1 MIPILYDSS
10 ENEFLT
16 NGIGRLS
23 DCISCVVT
31 EERNGIYEC
40 EFEYPI
46 IGVHYQ
52 DITEGRYISVS
63 HDEQGDRQPFKIYH
77 KSAPING
84 IVTFNAHHISYALSN
99 VILSPFEAT
108 SVASAFAHFET
119 DLITPN
125 EFTFWTDKA
134 TSGHFAVEV
143 PTSIRSVLGGSAGSI
158 LDAFGGGEYE
168 FDGKTV
174 KLYQNRG
181 SYNGV
186 EIRYSKNLSGIVHDV
201 DALGLYNAAVG
212 YYLDSEGNKVIGD
225 IVYGEGG
232 IAVLDFWTNENAV
245 VINDENGNGLEFLY
259 TINQVVPLDLTNDFD
274 EVPTKEQLD
283 AAAESYLNNN
293 QPWVPKNNI
302 KVNFVAL
309 WQTEEYAN
317 VAPLERV
324 SLCDEVLISYPE
336 LGVYSVRMKVIKTE
350 YNVLLDKYD
359 SLELGVAKTSFAEVL
374 NEESEKQIQKSA
386 DMLETAIANATKLIT
401 GGLGGHVV
409 FSMNAEGKP
418 EEILIMDTEDKATA
432 VQVLR
437 ININGI
443 GFSSNGVNGPFRTA
457 WTLDGNFVADFITA
471 GTMQANRIKGGT
483 LTLGGPNNGN
493 GTLIVYD
500 ANGGLIGEVNNEH
513 FMLAYDKVRAFCGNE
528 YTFFYYVVAGFVW
541 QRVNGYGVYF
551 NNNNGVRNAG
561 ITFYNSSVN
570 FSESII
576 TPARYYSRAIAVGI
590 EETDIS
596 TTRPTLAGHMV
607 EYYDGTTYKIWTD
620 TGNADEDFYLD
631 CAYDH
636 VYLANSFYSSN
647 AETSYSGSGSRK
659 ISAGNNG
666 IQLAGG
672 GHYFIVDSTRRIIDG
687 QTVSVES
694 SSSKRYKHDITD
706 KLVDK
711 LNPHRLYDLK
721 TKQFIFN
728 DDHSPQYEDMRGQT
742 IPGFIA
748 EEVDEIYPAATIH
761 DADGEIESWDER
773 RIIPPM
779 LSLIQEQKKRIEE
792 LENRVDKLER
802 VLTNLLKGEM

>member
-10 ENEFLT
+10 ETEFLT

-46 IGVHYQ
+46 TGVHYQ

-84 IVTFNAHHISYALSN
+84 VVTFNAHHISYALSN

-108 SVASAFAHFET
+108 SVASAFNHFET

-134 TSGHFAVEV
+134 SSGHFAVEV
-143 PTSIRSVLGGSAGSI
+143 PSSIRSVLGGSKGSI

-186 EIRYSKNLSGIVHDV
+186 EIRYSKNLTGIVHDV
-201 DALGLYNAAVG
+201 DTLGLYNAVVG
-212 YYLDSEGNKVIGD
+212 YYADSNDNKVIGNV
-225 IVYGEGG
+225 VYGSGG
-232 IAVLDFWTNENAV
+232 ISVLDYWTEHNDIEITNENGV
-245 VINDENGNGLEFLY
+245 GIEFLN
-259 TINQVVPLDLTNDFD
+259 TINQVVPLDLSNDFD
-274 EVPTKEQLD
+274 DVPTQDQLD
-283 AAAESYLNNN
+283 EAAQSYLNRN
-293 QPWVPKNNI
+293 QPWIPKENI

-324 SLCDEVLISYPE
+324 RLCDEVLISYPE
-336 LGVYSVRMKVIKTE
+336 LGVYNVTMKVIKTE

-359 SLELGVAKTSFAEVL
+359 SIELGVPKTSFAEVM
-374 NEESEKQIQKSA
+374 NNDTAEQIVKSES
-386 DMLETAIANATKLIT
+386 MMETAIANATKLIT

-409 FSMNAEGKP
+409 FSLNAEGKP

-443 GFSSNGVNGPFRTA
+443 GFSSNGVNGPYRTA

-471 GTMQANRIKGGT
+471 GVLNANLLRAGVIRDFSGESYWDLESGDFNLIGHIAMKYNNFYADLGT
-483 LTLGGPNNGN
+483 VVYHMHNFVEGRYIELT
-493 GTLIVYD
+493 GTGFSVRDATYGEQGARFAAIPL
-500 ANGGLIGEVNNEH
+500 ANGGLHVIKERTVPADNNSGYLTDQEQV
-513 FMLAYDKVRAFCGNE
+513 YTKVRTTGDEQSTYIAYGPVYRVHCFDITNGAFLYGMRLKSDGLYINE
-528 YTFFYYVVAGFVW
+528 AGTETLSAAKKVAYV
-541 QRVNGYGVYF
+541 
-551 NNNNGVRNAG
+551 
-561 ITFYNSSVN
+561 
-570 FSESII
+570 
-576 TPARYYSRAIAVGI
+576 
-590 EETDIS
+590 
-596 TTRPTLAGHMV
+596 
-607 EYYDGTTYKIWTD
+607 
-620 TGNADEDFYLD
+620 
-631 CAYDH
+631 
-636 VYLANSFYSSN
+636 
-647 AETSYSGSGSRK
+647 
-659 ISAGNNG
+659 
-666 IQLAGG
+666 
-672 GHYFIVDSTRRIIDG
+672 
-687 QTVSVES
+687 S
-694 SSSKRYKHDITD
+694 SSSLRYKHEIKDELTG
-706 KLVDK
+706 KLD
-711 LNPHRLYDLK
+711 PHNLYSLGAK
-721 TKQFIFN
+721 SFIYN
-728 DDHSPQYEDMRGQT
+728 DDVSLQYEDTRGQT

-761 DADGEIESWDER
+761 NADGEIESWDER

-802 VLTNLLKGEM
+802 VLKNLLKGEK

>member
-10 ENEFLT
+10 ETEFLT

-40 EFEYPI
+40 EFDYPI
-46 IGVHYQ
+46 TGVHYQ
-52 DITEGRYISVS
+52 DITEGRYISVT

-84 IVTFNAHHISYALSN
+84 VVTFNAHHISYALSN

-108 SVASAFAHFET
+108 SVVSAFAHFET

-134 TSGHFAVEV
+134 SSGHFAVEV

-186 EIRYSKNLSGIVHDV
+186 EIRYSKNLTGIVHDV
-201 DALGLYNAAVG
+201 DTLGLYNAVVG
-212 YYLDSEGNKVIGD
+212 YYADSNDNKVIGNV
-225 IVYGEGG
+225 VYGAGG
-232 IAVLDFWTNENAV
+232 ISVLDYWTEHNDIEITNENGV
-245 VINDENGNGLEFLY
+245 GIEFLN
-259 TINQVVPLDLTNDFD
+259 TINQVVPLDLSNDFD
-274 EVPTKEQLD
+274 EVPTQEQLD
-283 AAAESYLNNN
+283 EAAQAYLNRN
-293 QPWVPKNNI
+293 QPWIPKENI

-309 WQTEEYAN
+309 WQTEEYAEI
-317 VAPLERV
+317 APLERV
-324 SLCDEVLISYPE
+324 RLCDEVLISYPE
-336 LGVYSVRMKVIKTE
+336 LGVYNVTIKVIKTE

-359 SLELGVAKTSFAEVL
+359 SIELGVPKTSFAEVMN
-374 NEESEKQIQKSA
+374 NETADQIVKSES
-386 DMLETAIANATKLIT
+386 MMETAIANATKLIT

-409 FSMNAEGKP
+409 FSLNAEGKP
-418 EEILIMDTEDKATA
+418 EEILIMDTENKATA

-483 LTLGGPNNGN
+483 LTLGGPDNGN
-493 GTLIVYD
+493 GTLVVYD
-500 ANGGLIGEVNNEH
+500 ANGSLIGEVNNEH
-513 FMLAYDKVRAFCGNE
+513 FMLSYDRVRAFCGNE
-528 YTFFYYVVAGFVW
+528 YTFYYNLVSGFTW
-541 QRVNGYGVYF
+541 QKTNGFNVYF
-551 NNNNGVRNAG
+551 NNPNGVRVGG
-561 ITFYNSSVN
+561 ITFLQNTAS
-570 FSESII
+570 FSETII
-576 TPARYYSRAIAVGI
+576 TPRNYYARAIAVGV

-596 TTRPTLAGHMV
+596 TTKPTLAGRMT
-607 EYYDGTTYKIWTD
+607 EYYDGITYRIQTD
-620 TGNADEDFYLD
+620 TGNANERFYLD
-631 CAYDH
+631 CAHDH
-636 VYLANSFYSSN
+636 IWLASTFYSDGEEAYLGPGRMIAVGN
-647 AETSYSGSGSRK
+647 AGM
-659 ISAGNNG
+659 
-666 IQLAGG
+666 QMAGG
-672 GHYFIVDSTRRIIDG
+672 GHYFLVDDAKRVIDG
-687 QTVSVES
+687 KTISVES
-694 SSSKRYKHDITD
+694 SSAKRYKHAITD
-706 KLVDK
+706 KLDDK

-721 TKQFIFN
+721 IKQFVFN
-728 DDHSPQYEDMRGQT
+728 DDHLLQYDDMRGQT

-761 DADGEIESWDER
+761 KADGEIESWDER

-802 VLTNLLKGEM
+802 VLTNMLKGEK

>member
-46 IGVHYQ
+46 TGVHYQ

-77 KSAPING
+77 KSAPIDG
-84 IVTFNAHHISYALSN
+84 VVTFNAHHISYALSN

-108 SVASAFAHFET
+108 SVVSAFAHFET

-143 PTSIRSVLGGSAGSI
+143 PTSIRSVLGGTAGSI

-186 EIRYSKNLSGIVHDV
+186 EIRYSKNLTGIVHDV
-201 DALGLYNAAVG
+201 DTLGLYNAVVG
-212 YYLDSEGNKVIGD
+212 YYADSNDNKVIGNV
-225 IVYGEGG
+225 VYGAGG
-232 IAVLDFWTNENAV
+232 ISVLDYWTEHNDIEITNENGV
-245 VINDENGNGLEFLY
+245 GIEFLN
-259 TINQVVPLDLTNDFD
+259 TINQVVPLDLSNDFD
-274 EVPTKEQLD
+274 EVPTQEQLD
-283 AAAESYLNNN
+283 EAAQAYLNRN
-293 QPWVPKNNI
+293 QPWIPKENI

-309 WQTEEYAN
+309 WQTEEYAEI
-317 VAPLERV
+317 APLERV
-324 SLCDEVLISYPE
+324 RLCDEVLISYPE
-336 LGVYSVRMKVIKTE
+336 LGVYNVTIKVIKTE

-359 SLELGVAKTSFAEVL
+359 SIELGVPKTSFAEVMN
-374 NEESEKQIQKSA
+374 NETADQIVKSES
-386 DMLETAIANATKLIT
+386 MMETAIANATKLIT

-409 FSMNAEGKP
+409 FSLNAEGKP
-418 EEILIMDTEDKATA
+418 EEILIMDTENKATA

-483 LTLGGPNNGN
+483 LTLGGANNGN
-493 GTLIVYD
+493 GTIMLLD
-500 ANGGLIGEVNNEH
+500 SNGNLIGQLDNEAL
-513 FMLAYDKVRAFCGNE
+513 MLMYDKIKTFCGNKNSLYYNAISGITWNKIPANNIQFMDSSE
-528 YTFFYYVVAGFVW
+528 KVVSQVNWTKAGGALVESSMTDETFHIRCIGVQSDSTDLDTTKPTNYYALVEMYTG
-541 QRVNGYGVYF
+541 QRYEIF
-551 NNNNGVRNAG
+551 NNNEGNKTSADFAIQASSTVVRIANGRAVSHSQTSATYVGMVCNGDG
-561 ITFYNSSVN
+561 ISL
-570 FSESII
+570 
-576 TPARYYSRAIAVGI
+576 R
-590 EETDIS
+590 
-596 TTRPTLAGHMV
+596 
-607 EYYDGTTYKIWTD
+607 
-620 TGNADEDFYLD
+620 
-631 CAYDH
+631 
-636 VYLANSFYSSN
+636 
-647 AETSYSGSGSRK
+647 
-659 ISAGNNG
+659 
-666 IQLAGG
+666 GG
-672 GHYFIVDSTRRIIDG
+672 GHYFRVTADYRQIDG
-687 QTVSVES
+687 QTIQVGS
-694 SSSKRYKHDITD
+694 SSSKRYKHNITD
-706 KLVDK
+706 KIDK
-711 LNPHRLYDLK
+711 DLDAHK
-721 TKQFIFN
+721 LLELSMKQFEWN
-728 DDHSPQYEDMRGQT
+728 EDHDLQYADMAGQT

-748 EEVDEIYPAATIH
+748 EDVAEIYPSAVIH
-761 DADGEIESWDER
+761 DADGNIESWDER
-773 RIIPPM
+773 RIIPGM
-779 LSLIQEQKKRIEE
+779 LALIQEQEKKIES
-792 LENRVDKLER
+792 LEARVEKLEAMMSKMLR
-802 VLTNLLKGEM
+802 EE

>member
-10 ENEFLT
+10 ESEFEN

-23 DCISCVVT
+23 SCISCTVF

-40 EFEYPI
+40 EFDYPI
-46 IGVHYQ
+46 TGVHYQ

-84 IVTFNAHHISYALSN
+84 VVTFNAHHISYALSN

-125 EFTFWTDKA
+125 EFTFWTDK
-134 TSGHFAVEV
+134 TSNGNFSVEV
-143 PTSIRSVLGGSAGSI
+143 PSSIRSVLGGSKGSI

-168 FDGKTV
+168 FDNKTV

-186 EIRYSKNLSGIVHDV
+186 EIRYSKNLTGIVHDV
-201 DALGLYNAAVG
+201 DTLGLYNAVVG
-212 YYLDSEGNKVIGD
+212 YYADSNDNKVIGNV
-225 IVYGEGG
+225 VYGSGG
-232 IAVLDFWTNENAV
+232 ISVLDYWTEHNDIEITNENGV
-245 VINDENGNGLEFLY
+245 GIEFLNI
-259 TINQVVPLDLTNDFD
+259 INQVVPLDLSNDFD
-274 EVPTKEQLD
+274 EVPTQEQLD
-283 AAAESYLNNN
+283 EAAQSYLNRN
-293 QPWVPKNNI
+293 QPWIPKENI

-324 SLCDEVLISYPE
+324 RLCDEVLISYPE
-336 LGVYSVRMKVIKTE
+336 LGVYNVTMKVIKTE

-359 SLELGVAKTSFAEVL
+359 SIELGVPKTSFAEVM
-374 NEESEKQIQKSA
+374 NNDTAEQIVKSES
-386 DMLETAIANATKLIT
+386 MMETAIANATKLIT

-409 FSMNAEGKP
+409 FSLNAEGKP
-418 EEILIMDTEDKATA
+418 EEILIMDTENKATA

-483 LTLGGPNNGN
+483 LTLGGANNGN
-493 GTLIVYD
+493 GVLNVID
-500 ANGGLIGEVNNEH
+500 ADGVVRGIWDRDGIKITKNTASFELSTVT
-513 FMLAYDKVRAFCGNE
+513 AYDGSITNTYTGGKFATDNFAEHPSYIVLTGGEELSVYEGESIGSFIGSGAPVKGWYFPNLSNYRGIKELISLENDSIAFRLAMTIGNSVS
-528 YTFFYYVVAGFVW
+528 YPITIKPDSISFFA
-541 QRVNGYGVYF
+541 
-551 NNNNGVRNAG
+551 VRNASSP
-561 ITFYNSSVN
+561 NSPQFDLSATYFRVN
-570 FSESII
+570 MDSN
-576 TPARYYSRAIAVGI
+576 RKLYYENGDWKIVGATRSGHIAV
-590 EETDIS
+590 
-596 TTRPTLAGHMV
+596 V
-607 EYYDGTTYKIWTD
+607 
-620 TGNADEDFYLD
+620 
-631 CAYDH
+631 
-636 VYLANSFYSSN
+636 
-647 AETSYSGSGSRK
+647 
-659 ISAGNNG
+659 
-666 IQLAGG
+666 
-672 GHYFIVDSTRRIIDG
+672 
-687 QTVSVES
+687 S
-694 SSSKRYKHDITD
+694 SSSKRYKHNITD
-706 KLVDK
+706 KIDK
-711 LNPHRLYDLK
+711 DLDAHK
-721 TKQFIFN
+721 LFELTMKQFEWN
-728 DDHSPQYEDMRGQT
+728 EDHPLQYADMAGQT

-748 EEVDEIYPAATIH
+748 EDVAEIYPAAVIH
-761 DADGEIESWDER
+761 DADGNIESWDER

-802 VLTNLLKGEM
+802 VLKNLLKGEK